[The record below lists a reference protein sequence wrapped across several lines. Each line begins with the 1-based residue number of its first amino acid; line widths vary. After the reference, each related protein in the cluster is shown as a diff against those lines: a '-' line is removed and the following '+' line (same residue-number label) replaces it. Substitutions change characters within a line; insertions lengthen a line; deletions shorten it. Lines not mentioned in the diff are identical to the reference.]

1 MEKNF
6 EYFGLFIDD
15 NTFKQETINFFNN
28 ILLKDKR
35 QIKNFYFDHCTLLHK
50 SQLKDNEELYY
61 YLENNLGKQVM
72 IQLVA
77 IGEND
82 KVLAYK
88 VALPNNFCV
97 NCANKIPHITVLT
110 FKNEKPVDSN
120 GITEWKGIYPV
131 NVMTTLRKVSYSNK

>member
-6 EYFGLFIDD
+6 EYFGLFIDSD
-15 NTFKQETINFFNN
+15 IFKQETINFFND
-28 ILLKDKR
+28 ILLKDRR
-35 QIKNFYFDHCTLLHK
+35 QIKKFYFNHCTLLHK
-50 SQLKDNEELYY
+50 SQLKGNEELYH

-77 IGEND
+77 IGKND

-88 VALPNNFCV
+88 VSLPNNFCV

-110 FKNEKPVDSN
+110 FKKGKPVDSN
-120 GITEWKGIYPV
+120 DITEWKEIYPV
-131 NVMTTLRKVSYSNK
+131 NVMTTLRRVSYSNK

>member
-6 EYFGLFIDD
+6 EYFGLFIDSD
-15 NTFKQETINFFNN
+15 IFKQETIDFFND
-28 ILLKDKR
+28 ILLKDRR
-35 QIKNFYFDHCTLLHK
+35 QIKKFYFDHCTLLHK
-50 SQLKDNEELYY
+50 SQLEGNEELYH

-77 IGEND
+77 IGKND

-88 VALPNNFCV
+88 VSLPNNFCA

-110 FKNEKPVDSN
+110 FKKGKPVDSN
-120 GITEWKGIYPV
+120 DITEWKEIYPV
-131 NVMTTLRKVSYSNK
+131 NVMTTLRRVSYSNK